1 LYFYIS
7 EKQHHLISMKHSIVS
22 TLLLTLT
29 IALTITATSITPN
42 MAFAIENY
50 LQLRSAN
57 VNHNSGDIDVDIRTG
72 GNIPSEKGNSGFGY
86 AVLTDVG
93 DEFVNN
99 VLVAITDIGLDD
111 YDESKNDKLDTH
123 VLDLTGDVSND
134 CSGSDYEVDRS
145 SSDNEA
151 FETNYPIDVKGNKI
165 SIDNIDTN
173 DLASDTVKAIASFTA
188 DAVTHNGKIQ
198 HICIDIQD
206 VLKQSEISA
215 RYDDNNNGNGNVDD
229 NDDKS
234 THKDSNNKNRKDH
247 DDDTKKDDAC
257 DIGDNGFPFCDG
269 RPGEK
274 ESTEDGDAC
283 DIGDNGFPF
292 CDGRD
297 EKEDM
302 DGSSGIDINQDI
314 DQGNECSGSSTCS
327 NQGSNVA
334 NVESGSSSDSDGFGI
349 DIDQGIDQSNKCS
362 GEADC
367 SNEGSNE
374 ANFWDDSS
382 SDKTGIDIGQSIKQ
396 SNECDGE
403 ASCSNEGNNEANVLG
418 YPSISE
424 DEGFSSDIDIGQSI
438 EQSNT
443 CGGGASCSNQAS
455 NVANVG

>member
-1 LYFYIS
+1 MK
-7 EKQHHLISMKHSIVS
+7 EKI
-22 TLLLTLT
+22 LLTVSLAVI
-29 IALTITATSITPN
+29 IALTVTGTTVSSN
-42 MAFAIENY
+42 SAFAIENY
-50 LQLRSAN
+50 LQLRSATVTEN
-57 VNHNSGDIDVDIRTG
+57 GDIDVDIRTG

-123 VLDLTGDVSND
+123 VLDLTGDVSSD

-151 FETNYPIDVKGNKI
+151 FDTNYPIDIQGNEV
-165 SIDNIDTN
+165 SIDDVDTG
-173 DLASDTVKAIASFTA
+173 DLAGDTVKAIASFTA

-206 VLKQSEISA
+206 VLKQSEISVS
-215 RYDDNNNGNGNVDD
+215 YDDNNNGNGD
-229 NDDKS
+229 NDDKN
-234 THKDSNNKNRKDH
+234 THKDNDKNRKDR
-247 DDDTKKDDAC
+247 DDDTKKDDKVQDDC

-274 ESTEDGDAC
+274 ESTEDGDDC

-302 DGSSGIDINQDI
+302 DDSSSIDIDQDI
-314 DQGNECSGSSTCS
+314 DQSNTCSGSSNCS
-327 NQGSNVA
+327 NEGSNKA
-334 NVESGSSSDSDGFGI
+334 NVGGGSSSNSEGFGI
-349 DIDQGIDQSNKCS
+349 DIDQAIDQSNTCS
-362 GEADC
+362 DEADC

-374 ANFWDDSS
+374 ANIWEDDS
-382 SDKTGIDIGQSIKQ
+382 SDKTGIDIGQSIQQ

-403 ASCSNEGNNEANVLG
+403 ASCSNEGSNEANVLG
-418 YPSISE
+418 YPSILDDKE
-424 DEGFSSDIDIGQSI
+424 FGSDIDIGQSI

-455 NVANVG
+455 NVANIG

>member
-1 LYFYIS
+1 MK
-7 EKQHHLISMKHSIVS
+7 EKM
-22 TLLLTLT
+22 LLTVLFGAIIALTLT
-29 IALTITATSITPN
+29 GTTASNNI
-42 MAFAIENY
+42 AFAIENY
-50 LQLRSAN
+50 LQLRSAT
-57 VNHNSGDIDVDIRTG
+57 VNENGNIDVDIRTG

-123 VLDLTGDVSND
+123 VLDLTGDVSSD

-151 FETNYPIDVKGNKI
+151 FDTNYPLSIQGNEVGIDDV
-165 SIDNIDTN
+165 DTG
-173 DLASDTVKAIASFTA
+173 DLAGDTVKAIESFTA

-206 VLKQSEISA
+206 ELKQSEISVS
-215 RYDDNNNGNGNVDD
+215 YDDNNNGNGDDDGDGKDDD
-229 NDDKS
+229 NGS
-234 THKDSNNKNRKDH
+234 KD
-247 DDDTKKDDAC
+247 T
-257 DIGDNGFPFCDG
+257 DN
-269 RPGEK
+269 
-274 ESTEDGDAC
+274 
-283 DIGDNGFPF
+283 DNS
-292 CDGRD
+292 D
-297 EKEDM
+297 
-302 DGSSGIDINQDI
+302 IDIDQDI
-314 DQGNECSGSSTCS
+314 DQSNMCSGSSTCS

-334 NVESGSSSDSDGFGI
+334 NVESGSSSSDSDGFGI
-349 DIDQGIDQSNKCS
+349 DIDQDIDQRNECS

-374 ANFWDDSS
+374 ANFWDDSG
-382 SDKTGIDIGQSIKQ
+382 SDKTGINIGQSIQQ

-403 ASCSNEGNNEANVLG
+403 ASCSNKGSNEANVLG
-418 YPSISE
+418 YPSISD

>member
-1 LYFYIS
+1 MK
-7 EKQHHLISMKHSIVS
+7 EKI
-22 TLLLTLT
+22 LLTVSLAVM
-29 IALTITATSITPN
+29 IALTITATSITPD

-50 LQLRSAN
+50 LQLRSATVTEN
-57 VNHNSGDIDVDIRTG
+57 GNIDVDIRTG

-93 DEFVNN
+93 NEFVNN

-123 VLDLTGDVSND
+123 VLDLTGDVSSD

-151 FETNYPIDVKGNKI
+151 FDTNYPIDIQGNEV
-165 SIDNIDTN
+165 SIDDVDTG
-173 DLASDTVKAIASFTA
+173 DLAGDTVKAIASFTA

-206 VLKQSEISA
+206 VLKQSEINVS
-215 RYDDNNNGNGNVDD
+215 DNNNGNGNDD
-229 NDDKS
+229 DDDDDKG

-247 DDDTKKDDAC
+247 DDDTKKDD
-257 DIGDNGFPFCDG
+257 N
-269 RPGEK
+269 
-274 ESTEDGDAC
+274 C

-297 EKEDM
+297 ENEDS
-302 DGSSGIDINQDI
+302 DDSSGIDIDQDI
-314 DQGNECSGSSTCS
+314 DQSNE
-327 NQGSNVA
+327 
-334 NVESGSSSDSDGFGI
+334 
-349 DIDQGIDQSNKCS
+349 CS

-374 ANFWDDSS
+374 ANMWEDDS
-382 SDKTGIDIGQSIKQ
+382 SDKTGIDIGQSIQQ

-403 ASCSNEGNNEANVLG
+403 ASCSNEGSNEANVLG
-418 YPSISE
+418 YPSILD
-424 DEGFSSDIDIGQSI
+424 DEEFGSDIDIGQSI

-455 NVANVG
+455 NVANIG

>member
-1 LYFYIS
+1 
-7 EKQHHLISMKHSIVS
+7 MKHSIVF
-22 TLLLTLT
+22 TLILTLT

-57 VNHNSGDIDVDIRTG
+57 VNHNSGEIDVDIRTG

-123 VLDLTGDVSND
+123 VFDLTGDVSSD
-134 CSGSDYEVDRS
+134 CSGSDFEVDKS

-151 FETNYPIDVKGNKI
+151 FDTNYPIDIQGNEV
-165 SIDNIDTN
+165 SIDDVDTG
-173 DLASDTVKAIASFTA
+173 DLAGDTVKAIASFTA
-188 DAVTHNGKIQ
+188 DAVTNNGKIQ

-206 VLKQSEISA
+206 VLKQSEISVS
-215 RYDDNNNGNGNVDD
+215 YDDNNNGNGN
-229 NDDKS
+229 DDKKH
-234 THKDSNNKNRKDH
+234 TRNDKNRKDR
-247 DDDTKKDDAC
+247 DDDTKKDDKVQDDC
-257 DIGDNGFPFCDG
+257 DIGDD
-269 RPGEK
+269 
-274 ESTEDGDAC
+274 
-283 DIGDNGFPF
+283 GFPF

-302 DGSSGIDINQDI
+302 DDSSSIDIDQDI
-314 DQGNECSGSSTCS
+314 DQSNTCSGSSNCS
-327 NQGSNVA
+327 NEGSNEA
-334 NVESGSSSDSDGFGI
+334 NVGGGSSSSSSSNSDLFGI
-349 DIDQGIDQSNKCS
+349 DIDQAIDQSNACS

-367 SNEGSNE
+367 SNEGRNE
-374 ANFWDDSS
+374 ANIWEDDS
-382 SDKTGIDIGQSIKQ
+382 SDKTGIDIGQSIQQ

-403 ASCSNEGNNEANVLG
+403 VNCSNEGSNEANVLG
-418 YPSISE
+418 YPSILNE
-424 DEGFSSDIDIGQSI
+424 EEFGSDIDIGQSI

-455 NVANVG
+455 NVANIG

>member
-1 LYFYIS
+1 MK
-7 EKQHHLISMKHSIVS
+7 EKI
-22 TLLLTLT
+22 LLTVSLAVM

-50 LQLRSAN
+50 LQLRSATVTEN
-57 VNHNSGDIDVDIRTG
+57 GNIDVDIRTG

-123 VLDLTGDVSND
+123 VLDLTGDVSSE

-151 FETNYPIDVKGNKI
+151 FDTNYPIDIQGNEV
-165 SIDNIDTN
+165 SIDDVDTG
-173 DLASDTVKAIASFTA
+173 DLAGDTVKAIASFTA

-206 VLKQSEISA
+206 VLKQSEISVS
-215 RYDDNNNGNGNVDD
+215 YDDNNNRNGDDD
-229 NDDKS
+229 NDDKN
-234 THKDSNNKNRKDH
+234 TQKDNDKNRKDR
-247 DDDTKKDDAC
+247 DDDTKKDDKVRDGC
-257 DIGDNGFPFCDG
+257 DIGDNGFPFC
-269 RPGEK
+269 
-274 ESTEDGDAC
+274 
-283 DIGDNGFPF
+283 N
-292 CDGRD
+292 GRD
-297 EKEDM
+297 EKDDM
-302 DGSSGIDINQDI
+302 DDSSSIDIDQDI
-314 DQGNECSGSSTCS
+314 DQSNTCSGSASCS
-327 NQGSNVA
+327 NEGSNEA
-334 NVESGSSSDSDGFGI
+334 NVGGGGSSSSSDSEGFGI
-349 DIDQGIDQSNKCS
+349 DIDQAIDQSNTCS
-362 GEADC
+362 DEADC

-374 ANFWDDSS
+374 ANIWEDDDS
-382 SDKTGIDIGQSIKQ
+382 SDKTGIDIGQSIQQ

-403 ASCSNEGNNEANVLG
+403 ASCSNEGSNEANALG
-418 YPSISE
+418 YPSILDD
-424 DEGFSSDIDIGQSI
+424 DEFGSDIDIGQSI

-455 NVANVG
+455 NVANIG